1 MLWHEAT
8 RSILRCIVRK
18 QNGALTLYFMLFF
31 FLVFFQK
38 SSKGRAPIS
47 RDSKIHFK
55 LRGRVVQG
63 LGPIE
68 ALTQERGEQRF
79 LYNFAYGGVS
89 SLVLRG
95 QKLF

>member
-1 MLWHEAT
+1 MLWYEAT
-8 RSILRCIVRK
+8 RIILRCIVRT
-18 QNGALTLYFMLFF
+18 QNGAHILCPILFSSCS
-31 FLVFFQK
+31 FQK

-68 ALTQERGEQRF
+68 ALTQQQGEQRF
-79 LYNFAYGGVS
+79 LYNFGYCGVN
-89 SLVLRG
+89 SLALS
-95 QKLF
+95 

>member
-8 RSILRCIVRK
+8 RA
-18 QNGALTLYFMLFF
+18 ALLESEMALLFF
-31 FLVFFQK
+31 VPFYFLLVFFFQK
-38 SSKGRAPIS
+38 ASKGRAPIS

-68 ALTQERGEQRF
+68 ALTQQQGEQRF
-79 LYNFAYGGVS
+79 LYIIALGIV
-89 SLVLRG
+89 V
-95 QKLF
+95 